1 MSWNSCL
8 IFNFYTKSKQQL
20 NEEEEK
26 KGEEQIFFNQIFV
39 ELWLSAPPWLGI
51 VQKGTYYSVQR
62 KKKRTNEVGTYIF

>member
-1 MSWNSCL
+1 M
-8 IFNFYTKSKQQL
+8 KKKK
-20 NEEEEK
+20 K

-62 KKKRTNEVGTYIF
+62 NKEKKKKN